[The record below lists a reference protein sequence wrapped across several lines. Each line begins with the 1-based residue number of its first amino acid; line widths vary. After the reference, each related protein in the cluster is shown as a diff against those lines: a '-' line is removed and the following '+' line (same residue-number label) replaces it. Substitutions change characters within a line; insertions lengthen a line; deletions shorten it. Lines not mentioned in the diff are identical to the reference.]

1 MEKRAA
7 RLLALR
13 EIKNYGSKK
22 ILDLIG
28 SYGSVEKAYLTAIN
42 NNLIK
47 ENIIQK
53 YEKIIDDCKKD
64 NIHIVTY
71 FDQIYPANLKKIS
84 SLPLVLFA
92 KGNLNLLN
100 MPSISI
106 IGTRLASK
114 KSLEWTYSSSK
125 TLSDLGFVIV
135 SGGAIGID
143 SSAHRGALDSAGNTI
158 CVLGSG
164 INNIYPK
171 ENIPLI
177 NSIFERGLVISE
189 NIPNQNVNRFNLLER
204 NRITSGIGN
213 KLLLVATK
221 SNGGAMSQYKVA
233 LSQKKEIFCPSP
245 ELGLE
250 PTEGINQIIK
260 ENKNIM
266 LIKDIDDI
274 LNSSDL
280 NKPSSQKIL
289 KTFA

>member
-1 MEKRAA
+1 M
-7 RLLALR
+7 
-13 EIKNYGSKK
+13 N
-22 ILDLIG
+22 
-28 SYGSVEKAYLTAIN
+28 T
-42 NNLIK
+42 
-47 ENIIQK
+47 
-53 YEKIIDDCKKD
+53 
-64 NIHIVTY
+64 
-71 FDQIYPANLKKIS
+71 
-84 SLPLVLFA
+84 
-92 KGNLNLLN
+92 
-100 MPSISI
+100 PSISI
-106 IGTRLASK
+106 VGTRLASK

-125 TLSDLGFVIV
+125 TLSDFGFAIV

-164 INNIYPK
+164 IGNIYPK

-204 NRITSGIGN
+204 NRITSGLGN

-274 LNSSDL
+274 LNSPDL
-280 NKPSSQKIL
+280 NKPSSQRIL